1 MQNKYL
7 VFGTLSKSILGGFQK
22 NNVDAD
28 AYPGK
33 AFFYRLYAL
42 AFLMLTQFGYSQLAT
57 EYFESG
63 IPLTWAVASNLAPAP
78 TNNWTPT
85 PAGGYLATGGAV
97 VNPAL
102 NNTQGTSAEYFLIT
116 KQFLTPA
123 NGQIRFFTKQGSFQN
138 RGTIYQVR
146 ISLANQPDLASFS
159 VTLDSWTELQ
169 LNSAAT
175 TYEEKVVALPNLAV
189 GTPVYIAFVA
199 ITNQTSSTTTTS
211 GDSWFVDNARVVT
224 ACPVVTPPIIDASSD
239 SVNISWTHPTTNS
252 FGVEIVLPPASHGTT
267 GIPVTGTTYTQGNL
281 LPGTTYNFYIRAN
294 CDNDVPSAWAGPFSF
309 TTDAVGLTCPT
320 AIVIPDVSTAP
331 YQLISNL
338 DQYYTTTDYTDYT
351 TIGSNCF
358 PPEQFPQNQLAGNH
372 LFFNYTPAISGVIN
386 IKQVITTGGGPNN
399 CWNDQTS
406 VMVFNSCADVGV
418 SCLAAMTT
426 GPNQHVNQIS
436 DLYVVGGH
444 TYVIVMSSLFP
455 HAENSNAGIC
465 FNFTVTGATC
475 PSPSPSGT
483 SYSDLTQTGA
493 NFSWSNAGGIMD
505 TWNYVALPVNAGLP
519 TTTYSTTTNPLGNPV
534 SGLTAGTTYN
544 FYVRSVCEEG
554 NGNWSAPFQFTT
566 PCNAYTPPYN
576 TGFTE
581 TDTSLTCWS
590 QLNMN
595 NDTNFF
601 TFGNSAYSEPV
612 AKLRTSSPPNDMLIS
627 PQFHL
632 DGITQK
638 RLRFKYSIYGN
649 WGPSVNPTPGP
660 GSFEVKY
667 SDSGIGAQNFTHT
680 IIPLASYSPGYDFI
694 EVIVPLPNIEEDI
707 HIAWILPEFSTQTG
721 IQFYVDDVYVEDM
734 PACSEPAYPVIT
746 PGSITANS
754 AEVSWTPGYGNTQWE
769 LVAQPL
775 GTGVP
780 TAPGI
785 IVSTNPYTLDLD
797 PSTRYEFYIRA
808 YCSDVEQSIWVGP
821 LNFNTLCIAQPTP
834 YYESLNDVDNTTK
847 KFCWSTNNVDGDP
860 AQWRISETE
869 AAIAPQGTF
878 ITPFSSFNDWLIS
891 APVNAV
897 GPKIV
902 RFQKRVLSTPFFP
915 SPRGNFEVI
924 MSPTAD
930 FSTYTVLIP
939 AHDFTNSAFEE
950 DSAIFNGTGVT
961 YFAFRL
967 PPTMVDPLNTG
978 YVMVDDFV
986 VEDAPACPAPADLT
1000 ASNITQNTATLGW
1013 TAGFNEIKW
1022 QIVVQTAGSGIPTGS
1037 GTTVDITP
1045 TYNALGLPQDTLHEF
1060 YVKAVCNGTESS
1072 EWVGPFTFKTTC
1084 DPLPTPFLET
1094 FDTTSMTESCWTT
1107 VNANADGNFWNLNQT
1122 VNPIGGDQMSALFT
1136 GTNGNNND
1144 WLITPTLSAHA
1155 GQRLRFSY
1163 KVYNAFFE
1171 EDLKVMLSIG
1181 GVDTSVFSRLYQN
1194 NLSTTTDAIGTV
1206 EGLNKITVASTE
1218 DIRVGDVMYIPGF
1231 PFPYLTTV
1239 TNVNQTTFEIT
1250 LSENA
1255 TISQPGVQH
1264 VEFKH
1269 ETINNVEAREMVINL
1284 VDITTDKNI
1293 NIGFHT
1299 PTYPANPWNYR
1310 GQFTF
1315 IDNVI
1320 IEDIPACPSV
1330 INVTSTDILDTSVI
1344 VNWES
1349 TGSEGTWEI
1358 SVQPY
1363 GTPAPVGDILT
1374 DYLYTTASHPFTVT
1388 ELTPGTQYQYY
1399 VRAVCSDSSQST
1411 WVGPFEV
1418 ITKCDYANV
1427 CMYTITVTNGNT
1439 GQVTQHVNLMQNG
1452 VVVQEINF
1460 PGFGQESLDYQVFL
1474 CSGVAFD
1481 LYWEGMGS
1489 GLQYYEA
1496 QMTVKDEAENIIWTS
1511 PLGLGTVNT
1520 NIYSGYASCGV
1531 ITCPQPTDLT
1541 VSNQGVFSWTPGDLE
1556 TKWEVF
1562 VQPYHN
1568 GTLPQS
1574 GTTVITTPNYTPVA
1588 DDFTDATA
1596 GTYEYFVRAVC
1607 GDDDKSFWSGPYVF
1621 IRNDEPANAVHLTPN
1636 TGTTCDVSGVDASF
1650 IRATPSTTPTACGGV
1665 NGGDIW
1671 YDFVATAKVH
1681 TIELSH
1687 FGPGSYYESSFE
1699 GQWPKIMMSLYK
1711 QEGAVLT
1718 ELGCSDNNSFVAM
1731 YSSELEVG
1739 VTYKIRLKLD
1749 SMVPN
1754 SDKLFHICIT
1764 TPDPCDMN
1772 AFNYDFEKPP
1782 MQAVTGVST
1791 IINATVVPGWRL
1803 NTEWGAIFFQE
1814 GSNSLGELAPY
1825 SGGQLV
1831 QLLHD
1836 DQSEW
1841 DPNSP
1846 DIEGLYKDFDT
1857 SEIPVMDYSFASA
1870 SRVSSGDGTTVQLF
1884 AGPPAGPFTLVT
1896 EDAANSVNWELV
1908 TGTYTVPA
1916 GQTTTRFIFRV
1927 KEYAIG
1933 HVLDAANFVANTDI
1947 NIDSADTTL
1956 DCTTTSMDFNATGIG
1971 QWQADE
1977 SNPAVTTIATPNTG
1991 ATNVTGFTAPGS
2003 YVFHWVSRYC
2013 DKTITI
2019 TKQGTLEVPVVE
2031 NPTIYCLN
2039 DVATPLVATVPSGFT
2054 VNWYTQPVGGVATT
2068 VAPTPSTAVAGNSQ
2082 VFYATALDASGCEGI
2097 RTEIVVQVNDLP
2109 TAAITGTTTICEGTT
2124 ATITFVGTPNTTVT
2138 YTVNGGSPETIAL
2151 DTTGLAT
2158 LTTPT
2163 LTANATYE
2171 LVNVSLTGT
2180 NACTQPLTG
2189 NAVVTTE
2196 VLPTVAIS
2204 GSTTICEGQT
2214 ATITFNGTAN
2224 ATVTYTVDGGT
2235 NQTIALNGTGAAT
2248 ITTPVLTTS
2257 STYTLVSVTSPGAL
2271 ACNQAQTGS
2280 AIVTVEALPT
2290 ATISGTVS
2298 ICSGATAVITFNGT
2312 PNATVTYSVDG
2323 GVSQTI
2329 TLDATGVATLT
2340 TPVLS
2345 VNSNYDLVGV
2355 NSATCSQT
2363 VSGSAV
2369 VTVGSLP
2376 TAAISGTTAVCLN
2389 AANPEIIFTGANG
2402 AAPYT
2407 FTYTLNG
2414 GAAQTI
2420 TTSTGNSVS
2429 ISVPT
2434 SAAGVFTYDLTSVSS
2449 ASLASCSQAQTGSAT
2464 VTVEALPTA
2473 AISGTTT
2480 ICTGSTAVITFNGTP
2495 NATVTY
2501 TVDGGTNQTIIL
2513 NASGSATIT
2522 TAALTANTT
2531 FVLLSATSATV
2542 TACSQSL
2549 TGSAVITVNQL
2560 TVPNVTF
2567 SYAQACINATANPL
2581 PILTSGFVTGGVFG
2595 SSSIT
2600 VDPATGAVNLATATI
2615 GSHQVTY
2622 TLLANPG
2629 ACTDGGVYTANIS
2642 ISTGITPVTDFSYA
2656 TSYCANATN
2665 DLPTTASG
2673 FTSGGTFSATPGLSI
2688 NTTTGEIDFGN
2699 STSGD
2704 HTITYTVAVDAAA
2717 CNIGGTSTFDI
2728 ALAPEL
2734 TFVIDKNCEDS
2745 MLILEIIE
2753 PNFTVGTVNWM
2764 QGTTTVGTGETFN
2777 VDEYMAENPTLI
2789 LPLTFTAVTTSG
2801 GCDAMQSTTVENNP
2815 CRVIPKGISP
2825 NGDDLNDTFDL
2836 IGYGVKDIIIFNR
2849 YGTEVFSY
2857 SGNYTNQ
2864 WEGQTN
2870 GGDKLPDATYFYSIH
2885 TNDGATKTGWVYI
2898 NREY

>member
-7 VFGTLSKSILGGFQK
+7 VFGTLSKFPLSGFQK

-28 AYPGK
+28 AHTGK
-33 AFFYRLYAL
+33 AFIHRVYAL

-63 IPLTWAVASNLAPAP
+63 IPATWALSSNLAPAP
-78 TNNWTPT
+78 ANNWTIT
-85 PAGGYLATGGAV
+85 PAGGYLGTAGAV

-102 NNTQGTSAEYFLIT
+102 NNTQGTTAEYFLIT

-123 NGQIRFFTKQGSFQN
+123 NGELRFFTKQGSFQN
-138 RGTIYQVR
+138 RGATYQVR

-175 TYEEKVVALPNLAV
+175 TYEEKVVTMPNLPV

-199 ITNQTSSTTTTS
+199 ITNQTASTTTTS

-224 ACPVVTPPIIDASSD
+224 ACPLVTTPTIDASSD
-239 SVNISWTHPTTNS
+239 SVTISWTHPTTNS
-252 FGVEIVLPPASHGTT
+252 FGVEIVLPPAGHGTT
-267 GIPVTGTTYTQGNL
+267 GNQVTGTTYTQGSL
-281 LPGTTYNFYIRAN
+281 LPGTTYEFYIRAN

-309 TTDAVGLTCPT
+309 TTDEVGLTCPT

-372 LFFNYTPAISGVIN
+372 LFFNYTPTASGVIN
-386 IKQVITTGGGPNN
+386 IKQAITTGGGPNN
-399 CWNDQTS
+399 CWNTQSS
-406 VMVFNSCADVGV
+406 VMVFESCADVGV

-426 GPNQHVNQIS
+426 GPNQQINQIS
-436 DLYVVGGH
+436 DFYVELGN

-465 FNFTVTGATC
+465 FNFTVSGATC

-483 SYSDLTQTGA
+483 SYSNLTQTGA
-493 NFSWSNAGGIMD
+493 NFSWSNAGGMMD
-505 TWNYVALPVNAGLP
+505 TWNYVALPVAAGPP
-519 TTTYSTTTNPLGNPV
+519 TTVYSTTTDNLNNPV

-544 FYVRSVCEEG
+544 FYVRSVCEDG

-566 PCNAYTPPYN
+566 PCNAYTPPYY

-590 QLNMN
+590 QLNLN

-601 TFGNSAYSEPV
+601 FFGDSAYSEPV

-667 SDSGIGAQNFTHT
+667 SDSGIGVANFTHT
-680 IIPLASYSPGYDFI
+680 IIPLASYSPGYQFV
-694 EVIVPLPNIEEDI
+694 EVIVPLDNIAGNI
-707 HIAWILPEFSTQTG
+707 NIAWILPENSLQTG
-721 IQFYVDDVYVEDM
+721 IQFYIDDVYIEDM

-746 PGSITANS
+746 PGSITTNS
-754 AEVSWTPGYGNTQWE
+754 AEVSWTPGFGNTQWE
-769 LVAQPL
+769 LVVQPL

-821 LNFNTLCIAQPTP
+821 INFNTLCIAQPTP

-860 AQWRISETE
+860 ASWRISESE
-869 AAIAPQGTF
+869 ASIAPQGTF
-878 ITPFSSFNDWLIS
+878 FTPFVSYNDWLIS
-891 APVNAV
+891 AAVNAV
-897 GPKIV
+897 GPKRV

-930 FSTYTVLIP
+930 FATYTVLIP
-939 AHDFTNSAFEE
+939 AHDFTNSAYEE
-950 DSAIFNGTGVT
+950 DSAIFTGTGVT

-967 PPTMVDPLNTG
+967 PSTMADPLNTG
-978 YVMVDDFV
+978 YVMIDDFV
-986 VEDAPACPAPADLT
+986 VDDAPACPAPADLT
-1000 ASNITQNTATLGW
+1000 ASNITQNGAILNW
-1013 TAGFNEIKW
+1013 TAGFNETNW
-1022 QIVVQTAGSGIPTGS
+1022 QIVVQLAGGGIPAGS

-1045 TYNALGLPQDTLHEF
+1045 TYNASGLPQNTLHEF
-1060 YVKAVCNGTESS
+1060 YVKAICNGTDSS

-1094 FDTTSMTESCWTT
+1094 FDTTSETESCWTIF
-1107 VNANADGNFWNLNQT
+1107 NANADGNFWNLNQT
-1122 VNPIGGDQMSALFT
+1122 VNPIGGNQMAALFT
-1136 GTNGNNND
+1136 GTNGDNND
-1144 WLITPTLSAHA
+1144 WLITPILSAHA

-1163 KVYNAFFE
+1163 KVYNNFFE
-1171 EDLKVMLSIG
+1171 EDLKVMLSTE
-1181 GVDTSVFSRLYQN
+1181 GVGTTQFSRLYQN

-1206 EGLNKITVASTE
+1206 EGSNTITVASTE
-1218 DIRVGDVMYIPGF
+1218 DIREGDVMYIPDY
-1231 PFPYLTTV
+1231 PFPYLTKV
-1239 TNVNQTTFEIT
+1239 TDVNETTLQVT

-1269 ETINNVEAREMVINL
+1269 ETINNEETREMVINL
-1284 VDITTDKNI
+1284 TDITTDKNI
-1293 NIGFHT
+1293 NIGFYT

-1363 GTPAPVGDILT
+1363 GTPAPVGDTLA
-1374 DYLYTTASHPFTVT
+1374 DYLYTATSHPFTVT

-1399 VRAVCSDSSQST
+1399 VRAVCSGTSQST

-1418 ITKCDYANV
+1418 ITKCDYSNV

-1496 QMTVKDEAENIIWTS
+1496 QMTVKDEADNIIWTS

-1531 ITCPQPTDLT
+1531 IACPQPTDLA
-1541 VSNQGVFSWTPGDLE
+1541 VSNQGVFSWTPGGSE
-1556 TKWEVF
+1556 TQWEVF

-1568 GTLPQS
+1568 GTLPQA
-1574 GTTVITTPNYTPVA
+1574 GTFTTTPNYTPVA
-1588 DDFTDATA
+1588 DDFTNATA

-1607 GDDDKSFWSGPYVF
+1607 GENNESFWSGPYVF
-1621 IRNDEPANAVHLTPN
+1621 IRNDEPANAVHLIPN
-1636 TGTTCDVSGVDASF
+1636 TGTTCDVSGVDGSF
-1650 IRATPSTTPTACGGV
+1650 IGATASNTPTACGGV

-1671 YDFVATAKVH
+1671 YEFVATAKVH

-1711 QEGAVLT
+1711 QQGTVLT
-1718 ELGCSDNNSFVAM
+1718 ELGCSDNNTFIAM

-1749 SMVPN
+1749 SMIPN
-1754 SDKLFHICIT
+1754 TDKLFHICIT

-1772 AFNYDFEKPP
+1772 AFNYDFEQPP
-1782 MQAVTGVST
+1782 MQNVTGVST

-1814 GSNSLGELAPY
+1814 ASNSLGELMPY

-1857 SEIPVMDYSFASA
+1857 SEITVIDYSFASA

-1896 EDAANSVNWELV
+1896 EDAANSVNWELI
-1908 TGTYTVPA
+1908 TGSYTIPA
-1916 GQTTTRFIFRV
+1916 GQTTTRFIFRT

-1956 DCTTTSMDFNATGIG
+1956 DCTTTSMDFNATGVG

-1991 ATNVTGFTAPGS
+1991 ATNVSGFTAPGS
-2003 YVFHWVSRYC
+2003 YIFHWATRYC

-2019 TKQGTLEVPVVE
+2019 TKQGTLEVPVVQ
-2031 NPTIYCLN
+2031 NPTVYCLN
-2039 DVATPLVATVPSGFT
+2039 DVATPLIATAPSGFT
-2054 VNWYTQPVGGVATT
+2054 VNWYTQPIGGVATT

-2082 VFYATALDASGCEGI
+2082 VFYAAAVDASGCEGI
-2097 RTEIVVQVNDLP
+2097 RTEIVVQVNALP
-2109 TAAITGTTTICEGTT
+2109 TATISGTTTVCQGTS
-2124 ATITFVGTPNTTVT
+2124 AMITFAGTPNATVT
-2138 YTVNGGSPETIAL
+2138 YTVNGGSAETIVL
-2151 DTTGLAT
+2151 DPSGTAT
-2158 LTTPT
+2158 LTTPAIT
-2163 LTANATYE
+2163 GITSYD
-2171 LVNVSLTGT
+2171 LVNVALSGT
-2180 NACTQPLTG
+2180 VACTQPLNG
-2189 NAVVTTE
+2189 NAIISIE
-2196 VLPTVAIS
+2196 SLPTATIS
-2204 GSTTICEGQT
+2204 GSTDICAGTT
-2214 ATITFNGTAN
+2214 ATITFNGTAG
-2224 ATVTYTVDGGT
+2224 ATVTYTVDGGAI
-2235 NQTIALNGTGAAT
+2235 QTITLNGAGLAT
-2248 ITTPVLTTS
+2248 VTTPVLTTS

-2271 ACNQAQTGS
+2271 ACSQPQSGS
-2280 AIVTVEALPT
+2280 AVVTAEALPT
-2290 ATISGTVS
+2290 ATISGTTS

-2312 PNATVTYSVDG
+2312 PNATVTYTVDG
-2323 GVSQTI
+2323 VNQTI
-2329 TLDATGVATLT
+2329 TLDTNGTAMLT
-2340 TPVLS
+2340 TPALSANSTYNLVS
-2345 VNSNYDLVGV
+2345 VNSTACN
-2355 NSATCSQT
+2355 QT
-2363 VSGSAV
+2363 VSGSALI
-2369 VTVGSLP
+2369 TVGSLP
-2376 TAAISGTTAVCLN
+2376 TATISGTTAVCLN
-2389 AANPEIIFTGANG
+2389 TANPQIVFTGANG

-2407 FTYTLNG
+2407 FTYTVNN

-2420 TTSTGNSVS
+2420 TTTTGDSVS

-2434 SAAGVFTYDLTSVSS
+2434 SATGVFIYQLTNVSS

-2464 VTVEALPTA
+2464 ITVEALPTV

-2480 ICTGSTAVITFNGTP
+2480 ICTGSTATITFTGTP
-2495 NATVTY
+2495 GATVTY
-2501 TVDGGTNQTIIL
+2501 TIDGGAIQTIIL
-2513 NASGSATIT
+2513 NTSGLATIT
-2522 TAALTANTT
+2522 TPALTASTT
-2531 FVLLSATSATV
+2531 YTLVNVTSPTV
-2542 TACSQSL
+2542 AACSQ
-2549 TGSAVITVNQL
+2549 TAIGSAVITVNQL
-2560 TVPNVTF
+2560 AVPNVTF
-2567 SYAQACINATANPL
+2567 SYALACINAIANPL
-2581 PILTSGFVTGGVFG
+2581 PVLTSGFVTGGVF
-2595 SSSIT
+2595 SSSTVT
-2600 VDPATGAVNLATATI
+2600 VDPATGAINLATATV
-2615 GSHQVTY
+2615 GSHQVVY
-2622 TLLANPG
+2622 TLPANPG
-2629 ACTDGGVYTANIS
+2629 MCTDGGIYTAKIS
-2642 ISTGITPVTDFSYA
+2642 ISTGVIPVTGFGYE
-2656 TSYCANATN
+2656 TVYCFNAANA
-2665 DLPTTASG
+2665 LPTTSAG
-2673 FTSGGTFSATPGLSI
+2673 FTTGGTFSSTSGLSI
-2688 NTTTGEIDFGN
+2688 NATTGEINIGQSSPGN
-2699 STSGD
+2699 Y
-2704 HTITYTVAVDAAA
+2704 TITYAVAADAAT
-2717 CNIGGTSTFDI
+2717 CNIGGSTTFDI
-2728 ALAPEL
+2728 AISPEL
-2734 TFVIDKNCEDS
+2734 AFTIDADCEDS
-2745 MLILEIIE
+2745 MLMLEISNA
-2753 PNFTVGTVNWM
+2753 NFTVGTITWT

-2777 VDEYMAENPTLI
+2777 VDEYLADNATLL
-2789 LPLTFTAVTTSG
+2789 LPLTFTASTTSA
-2801 GCDAMQSTTVENNP
+2801 GCDATQSFTVENNP
-2815 CRVIPKGISP
+2815 CRLIPRGISP
-2825 NGDDLNDTFDL
+2825 NNDDLNDTFDL
-2836 IGYGVKDIIIFNR
+2836 TGYGVNNIIIFNR

-2857 SGNYTNQ
+2857 SGAYTNQ

-2870 GGDKLPDATYFYSIH
+2870 SGNNLPDGTYFYSIQI
-2885 TNDGATKTGWVYI
+2885 NDGTTKTGWVYI